1 MVAERK
7 LDGAASL
14 WERAAAL
21 FPRELQAP
29 LLKQASWLLGRCLT
43 SQAQTQ
49 RLKVLKKL
57 AEVYRE
63 GGLLRLADRTW
74 KKLLNEG
81 KYRSSEEDAK
91 EFCLDFIPAAVN
103 SEEKKMPPTDA
114 KEAKEDIQAMAADNV
129 LQANLFSVIDKALMQ
144 RTLLSY
150 FFTLEVNNLCL
161 VCREFNQAVYRKRQ
175 AVSQK
180 KISENLFKTL
190 EVRNIFMDE
199 KSDVLTSLGL
209 SSAQVE
215 QMKRTLWDPLP
226 TLAVSVFK
234 KRADD
239 ASKELKEWQQYADSD
254 LRSQLEHARESA
266 AGLHFKMWKALRP
279 ANGSRQGTQQD
290 GLGDVANLVGEL
302 VVKLRHLLDQAVTR
316 WVNHVR
322 HRSSP
327 LTLL

>member
-1 MVAERK
+1 
-7 LDGAASL
+7 
-14 WERAAAL
+14 
-21 FPRELQAP
+21 
-29 LLKQASWLLGRCLT
+29 
-43 SQAQTQ
+43 
-49 RLKVLKKL
+49 
-57 AEVYRE
+57 
-63 GGLLRLADRTW
+63 
-74 KKLLNEG
+74 
-81 KYRSSEEDAK
+81 
-91 EFCLDFIPAAVN
+91 
-103 SEEKKMPPTDA
+103 
-114 KEAKEDIQAMAADNV
+114 
-129 LQANLFSVIDKALMQ
+129 
-144 RTLLSY
+144 
-150 FFTLEVNNLCL
+150 
-161 VCREFNQAVYRKRQ
+161 
-175 AVSQK
+175 
-180 KISENLFKTL
+180 
-190 EVRNIFMDE
+190 
-199 KSDVLTSLGL
+199 LTSLGL

-322 HRSSP
+322 HSGGLDRGQHPCPVKDSVEWLVRWLVEKDLLLAAHLAKGLDKSTFIF
-327 LTLL
+327 LTGDDLKSRTAEVENEKKENKNKRIPEKVLTNKLDGDF